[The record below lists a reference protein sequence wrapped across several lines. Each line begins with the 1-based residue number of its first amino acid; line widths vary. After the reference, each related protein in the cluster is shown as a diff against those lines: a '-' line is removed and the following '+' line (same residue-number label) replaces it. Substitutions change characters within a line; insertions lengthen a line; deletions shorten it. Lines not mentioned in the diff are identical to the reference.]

1 MQAWGLPGRL
11 VFLSITFALELLLIP
26 IFAGRDGLSHQVN
39 VWGPSIVRCVIT
51 FAVVFMTFAWL
62 RHKASLESIS
72 EELSGSPIRFS
83 FLTAHFFSVTIFV
96 LGSYFVYGKGS
107 ISGGSAPKAFASAW
121 VAVGALSMFLAGF
134 GVIPRIFWLRIVRAS
149 KFLWLWAALAA
160 ILACLSGS
168 ASQYLWTVTTSTT
181 FRSCQLLLSPFISQM
196 IVDPANLVIGTTRF
210 SVRIE
215 PGCSGLEGMGLILA
229 FGVLWLILFRKESR
243 FPHAFL
249 LLPTGLAII
258 FALNVVRIAALV
270 LIGNAGGEDIAIHG
284 FHSQIGWMIFNL
296 VAVSFAV
303 ASRRVPSFKATASM
317 RESFHQ
323 FENPT
328 VRWVLPFSVLL
339 AVGMVSASLTSGFEW
354 LYPLRLFAVAATL
367 AWSWRSYRDIDWSV
381 GWQVPAV
388 GLIVFLIW
396 AGADFFQPGTNKSMP
411 TALAAA
417 SPFARNAWLGCR
429 TVAAIVTVPVAEELA
444 FRGFLYRRLL
454 SEDFESIPFH
464 RLSWFA
470 LIITSVGFGLM
481 HGKRWFIGT
490 LAGACY
496 SAVLVR
502 RGRIVDA
509 VAAHATT
516 NALIAID
523 VLAFNRWQLWY

>member
-1 MQAWGLPGRL
+1 
-11 VFLSITFALELLLIP
+11 
-26 IFAGRDGLSHQVN
+26 
-39 VWGPSIVRCVIT
+39 
-51 FAVVFMTFAWL
+51 
-62 RHKASLESIS
+62 
-72 EELSGSPIRFS
+72 
-83 FLTAHFFSVTIFV
+83 
-96 LGSYFVYGKGS
+96 
-107 ISGGSAPKAFASAW
+107 
-121 VAVGALSMFLAGF
+121 
-134 GVIPRIFWLRIVRAS
+134 
-149 KFLWLWAALAA
+149 
-160 ILACLSGS
+160 
-168 ASQYLWTVTTSTT
+168 
-181 FRSCQLLLSPFISQM
+181 
-196 IVDPANLVIGTTRF
+196 
-210 SVRIE
+210 
-215 PGCSGLEGMGLILA
+215 
-229 FGVLWLILFRKESR
+229 
-243 FPHAFL
+243 
-249 LLPTGLAII
+249 
-258 FALNVVRIAALV
+258 
-270 LIGNAGGEDIAIHG
+270 
-284 FHSQIGWMIFNL
+284 
-296 VAVSFAV
+296 
-303 ASRRVPSFKATASM
+303 
-317 RESFHQ
+317 
-323 FENPT
+323 
-328 VRWVLPFSVLL
+328 
-339 AVGMVSASLTSGFEW
+339 MVSASLTSGFEW
-354 LYPLRLFAVAATL
+354 LYPLRLFAVATTL

-470 LIITSVGFGLM
+470 FIITSVGFGLM

-496 SAVLVR
+496 GAVLVR